1 MKLTRIII
9 GSFRHRCQLKIN
21 NIEAFM
27 AAQEDV
33 TSARLEKLQWL
44 TTALTDQ
51 WKRMEMAW
59 FAHLVPDPIS
69 SGEAELLME
78 LGEIVEATGKAVD
91 GMLTASQQFNTG
103 KLGET
108 LPEPGPRSVP
118 TNQIRGRVRFSVA
131 AEAATGA
138 LAEANAVAQ
147 MATEDKA
154 TFLKDAV
161 DVEARTLA
169 EAGGETSLEA
179 DGGPKRR
186 RGPEDAAWAKSQWTK

>member
-1 MKLTRIII
+1 
-9 GSFRHRCQLKIN
+9 
-21 NIEAFM
+21 
-27 AAQEDV
+27 
-33 TSARLEKLQWL
+33 
-44 TTALTDQ
+44 
-51 WKRMEMAW
+51 
-59 FAHLVPDPIS
+59 
-69 SGEAELLME
+69 ME

-118 TNQIRGRVRFSVA
+118 TNQIRFSVA